1 MNRINKLIKDIDF
14 VKYTRI
20 NKELEKD
27 RVFCKH
33 GIEHSLDVARILYI
47 LALEDNLDVNKE
59 IIYASALLHDIG
71 RYAQYEANI
80 SHHQAGAS
88 IGKRL
93 LGKYDFTEEEIDI
106 ICDAIAS
113 HHTLE
118 EDGNILKVLLYK
130 ADKIS
135 RNCFDCS
142 AYEECYW
149 DVNLKNSE
157 IKY

>member
-1 MNRINKLIKDIDF
+1 MDRVNKLIKDVDF
-14 VKYTRI
+14 VKYTSI

-27 RVFCKH
+27 RVFCRH

-47 LALEDNLDVNKE
+47 LVLENSLDISKD
-59 IIYASALLHDIG
+59 IIYAAALLHDIG

-80 SHHQAGAS
+80 SHHQAGAD
-88 IGKRL
+88 IGRRL
-93 LGKYDFTEEEIDI
+93 LDRYDFTNEEIDI

-113 HHTLE
+113 HHSME
-118 EDGNILKVLLYK
+118 EDNNTLKSLLYK

-135 RNCFDCS
+135 RNCFDCG
-142 AYEECYW
+142 AYEDCYW
-149 DVNLKNSE
+149 DIQLKNSG